1 MATYLFKDENK
12 AAFVN
17 GANSLFSKN
26 GLEHEISQA
35 DLLDTPPNKAEFT
48 LFVTEDPQ
56 EISVIDQA
64 IADKHFGFP
73 LRSID
78 LKSMVKESQKSSKKK
93 RK

>member
-17 GANSLFSKN
+17 GVNSLFSKN
-26 GLEHEISQA
+26 GLEQEISQA

-56 EISVIDQA
+56 QISIMDQA
-64 IADKHFGFP
+64 IKDKHFGFP
-73 LRSID
+73 LRQID
-78 LKSMVKESQKSSKKK
+78 LKSMVKESQKYSKKK
-93 RK
+93 HK